1 MGDGL
6 RYTIAL
12 VWVPGTHNVS
22 VVGSG
27 SLWLCSQLSAQEKD
41 LPGGTCCLPY
51 HRALG
56 SLFSS
61 ENCVGVMSKSGCQ
74 LTVLYYKDVEV
85 FEICAVFHGKS
96 RGREEMNGEE
106 ERRINPRTWLSLNSV
121 SLQVWAFLCPLLNSM
136 DQHVVFLPKSFLFP
150 FPQKSGM
157 LWSHCLSSEHE

>member
-22 VVGSG
+22 VVGSV
-27 SLWLCSQLSAQEKD
+27 SLWLCSELSAQEKD

-74 LTVLYYKDVEV
+74 LTVLYYKDMEV

-106 ERRINPRTWLSLNSV
+106 ERRINPQTRLSLNSV
-121 SLQVWAFLCPLLNSM
+121 TSLGILVPPSEQYGPACCISSQELPLSISPEVRNA
-136 DQHVVFLPKSFLFP
+136 V
-150 FPQKSGM
+150 
-157 LWSHCLSSEHE
+157 E